1 MHKPTAPRHA
11 WCTAARSDTTA
22 CFRADLATLGVH
34 LNACPQVHRHLL
46 TLYGA
51 SASIHGF
58 VATRLVTT
66 LVVIAALFGLGY
78 WVL

>member
-1 MHKPTAPRHA
+1 M
-11 WCTAARSDTTA
+11 
-22 CFRADLATLGVH
+22 
-34 LNACPQVHRHLL
+34 

-51 SASIHGF
+51 TASIHGF

-66 LVVIAALFGLGY
+66 LVVLAVLAGLGY

>member
-1 MHKPTAPRHA
+1 
-11 WCTAARSDTTA
+11 
-22 CFRADLATLGVH
+22 
-34 LNACPQVHRHLL
+34 L

-66 LVVIAALFGLGY
+66 LVVIAATIGLGC
-78 WVL
+78 WVF